1 MRFNILSS
9 LSALLNSRQSA
20 VVLFDAFCAAAA
32 VAAAA
37 VSGERWLFC
46 ADEAGCEGSRTL
58 RFLSLS
64 QMYTSPSILSLS

>member
-20 VVLFDAFCAAAA
+20 VEPFDAFCAAAA

-37 VSGERWLFC
+37 ISGERWLFC

-58 RFLSLS
+58 
-64 QMYTSPSILSLS
+64 